1 MKPVRRKSAQ
11 RERIYGVIR
20 ASDRH
25 PTALEI
31 YEALKKEIPSLG
43 MGNLYRNIGILVEEG
58 RVRRRVFPDGVERF
72 DAVVTPHYHFICEVC
87 GGITDFDMPPQE
99 SVMKKARALSK
110 HAITGHT
117 INFYGTCATCGRK
130 KSK

>member
-1 MKPVRRKSAQ
+1 MKAVRRKSAQ

-20 ASDRH
+20 GSDRH
-25 PTALEI
+25 PTALEV

-72 DAVVTPHYHFICEVC
+72 DAVVTPHYHFICDAC
-87 GGITDFDMPPQE
+87 GGITDFEMPPQE

-117 INFYGTCATCGRK
+117 INFYGTCAKCGGKKRK
-130 KSK
+130 